1 MLQCS
6 SQQICAAHHDL
17 EETPVRLAGETE
29 ASPQRLEIIH
39 VCGEIAHQLFTLEKG
54 GQPHAKVTRVAVRNR
69 SVQMTDAFP
78 MFAKLTSVRSAL
90 AALGFAGAM
99 LCGLAAPVTASAQI
113 PYLQMNSAEPKYA
126 AIVIDANSGEMLYDK
141 RADSPRYPASVTK
154 IMTLYLTFEALS
166 EGRLKLT
173 DRVPISSHAAAQSP
187 TKLGLPVGDS
197 VSVDEAIRAM
207 TVKSA
212 NDIAVA
218 MSERIGG
225 SESRFAAL
233 MTLRGQELGMRN
245 SRFVNASGLPDSR
258 QISTARDLAIL
269 SRATMRDFPQYY
281 SYFSIKGFEFRGRY
295 IAGHNRLLTNMQG
308 FDGLKTGYTNA
319 SGYNLAG
326 SAVRDGRR
334 LIAVVLGGSSTAWRD
349 NNMEDLLTTG
359 FDVLKRRSHGE
370 RTTIAANLYEDEPTG
385 PIMRPSTE
393 EGDGDQAGLKIV
405 LTDSPKPP
413 PAMRVAPTMSAAK
426 VQAKGAKPAP
436 KKAKGDWSVQV
447 GAFKSKS
454 LANEQLMLVRSRFSK
469 FVTSAEGAVEGAAG
483 GTFRAQF
490 QGLTAEAARGACQAI
505 TAKRQPCMVLG
516 PR

>member
-1 MLQCS
+1 
-6 SQQICAAHHDL
+6 
-17 EETPVRLAGETE
+17 
-29 ASPQRLEIIH
+29 
-39 VCGEIAHQLFTLEKG
+39 
-54 GQPHAKVTRVAVRNR
+54 
-69 SVQMTDAFP
+69 
-78 MFAKLTSVRSAL
+78 MFAKLMSARFVL
-90 AALGFAGAM
+90 AAAGFAGALM
-99 LCGLAAPVTASAQI
+99 CGLAAPLLVPTTAAAQI
-113 PYLQMNSAEPKYA
+113 PYLQMNATEPKYS

-154 IMTLYLTFEALS
+154 VMTLYLTFEALS

-173 DRVPISSHAAAQSP
+173 DRVPITARAAAQAP

-218 MSERIGG
+218 MAERLGG

-295 IAGHNRLLTNMQG
+295 IGGHNRLLTSMPG

-319 SGYNLAG
+319 SGFNLAG
-326 SAVRDGRR
+326 SAVKDGRR

-370 RTTIAANLYEDEPTG
+370 RTSIAANLYEDEPTG
-385 PIMRPSTE
+385 PIMRPSSE

-405 LTDSPKPP
+405 LTDNPKSPP
-413 PAMRVAPTMSAAK
+413 PMKVSPTLRAAQAPVKVA
-426 VQAKGAKPAP
+426 QAKPAP
-436 KKAKGDWSVQV
+436 KKAKGEWAVQV
-447 GAFKSKS
+447 GAFKSKG

-469 FVTSAEGAVEGAAG
+469 FVADAEGAVEGAASN
-483 GTFRAQF
+483 TFRAQF

-505 TAKRQPCMVLG
+505 TAKRQPCMVLA

>member
-1 MLQCS
+1 
-6 SQQICAAHHDL
+6 
-17 EETPVRLAGETE
+17 
-29 ASPQRLEIIH
+29 
-39 VCGEIAHQLFTLEKG
+39 
-54 GQPHAKVTRVAVRNR
+54 
-69 SVQMTDAFP
+69 
-78 MFAKLTSVRSAL
+78 
-90 AALGFAGAM
+90 
-99 LCGLAAPVTASAQI
+99 
-113 PYLQMNSAEPKYA
+113 
-126 AIVIDANSGEMLYDK
+126 
-141 RADSPRYPASVTK
+141 
-154 IMTLYLTFEALS
+154 
-166 EGRLKLT
+166 
-173 DRVPISSHAAAQSP
+173 
-187 TKLGLPVGDS
+187 
-197 VSVDEAIRAM
+197 
-207 TVKSA
+207 
-212 NDIAVA
+212 
-218 MSERIGG
+218 
-225 SESRFAAL
+225 

-295 IAGHNRLLTNMQG
+295 IAGHNRLLTNMPG

-370 RTTIAANLYEDEPTG
+370 RTSIAANLYEDEPTG

-405 LTDSPKPP
+405 LTDNPKPP
-413 PAMRVAPTMSAAK
+413 PSMKVSPTMSAAK
-426 VQAKGAKPAP
+426 AKTAAP
-436 KKAKGDWSVQV
+436 KKSKGEWGVQV
-447 GAFKSKS
+447 GAFKSKG
-454 LANEQLMLVRSRFSK
+454 LANEQLALVRSRFAK
-469 FVTSAEGAVEGAAG
+469 FVADAEGAVEGAAG

-505 TAKRQPCMVLG
+505 SAKRQPCMVLA
-516 PR
+516 PA

>member
-1 MLQCS
+1 
-6 SQQICAAHHDL
+6 
-17 EETPVRLAGETE
+17 
-29 ASPQRLEIIH
+29 
-39 VCGEIAHQLFTLEKG
+39 
-54 GQPHAKVTRVAVRNR
+54 
-69 SVQMTDAFP
+69 
-78 MFAKLTSVRSAL
+78 MFAKLTSVRSVL
-90 AALGFAGAM
+90 AAVGFAGAM
-99 LCGLAAPVTASAQI
+99 LLGLTAPTTASAQI

-154 IMTLYLTFEALS
+154 VMTLYLTFEALS

-173 DRVPISSHAAAQSP
+173 DRVPITPRAAAQAP

-218 MSERIGG
+218 MAERLGG
-225 SESRFAAL
+225 SEARFAAL

-295 IAGHNRLLTNMQG
+295 IAGHNRLLTNMPG

-326 SAVRDGRR
+326 SAVKDGRR

-370 RTTIAANLYEDEPTG
+370 RTSIAANLYEDEPTG

-405 LTDSPKPP
+405 LTDNPKPP
-413 PAMRVAPTMSAAK
+413 AAMKVSPTLKAA
-426 VQAKGAKPAP
+426 QASAKGAKPSS
-436 KKAKGDWSVQV
+436 KKANKGEWGVQV

-454 LANEQLMLVRSRFSK
+454 LANEQLMLVRSRFAK
-469 FVTSAEGAVEGAAG
+469 FVTDAEGAVEGAASS
-483 GTFRAQF
+483 TFRAQF
-490 QGLTAEAARGACQAI
+490 QGMTAEAARGACQAI

>member
-1 MLQCS
+1 
-6 SQQICAAHHDL
+6 
-17 EETPVRLAGETE
+17 
-29 ASPQRLEIIH
+29 
-39 VCGEIAHQLFTLEKG
+39 
-54 GQPHAKVTRVAVRNR
+54 
-69 SVQMTDAFP
+69 
-78 MFAKLTSVRSAL
+78 MFAKLNSARSLLVAVGFAA
-90 AALGFAGAM
+90 AALVGV
-99 LCGLAAPVTASAQI
+99 AAPTVASAQI
-113 PYLQMNSAEPKYA
+113 PYLQLNAAEPKYA
-126 AIVIDANSGEMLYDK
+126 AIVIDANSGEVLYDK

-154 IMTLYLTFEALS
+154 VMTLYLTFEALS

-173 DRVPISSHAAAQSP
+173 DRVPISPRAAAQAP
-187 TKLGLPVGDS
+187 TKMGLRPGDS
-197 VSVDEAIRAM
+197 LSVDEAIRAM
-207 TVKSA
+207 AVKSA
-212 NDIAVA
+212 NDIATA
-218 MSERIGG
+218 MAEKLAG

-281 SYFSIKGFEFRGRY
+281 SYFSLKGFEFRGNYVR
-295 IAGHNRLLTNMQG
+295 GHNRLLNSMDG

-385 PIMRPSTE
+385 PIMRPSSE

-405 LTDSPKPP
+405 LTDNPKPVP
-413 PAMRVAPTMSAAK
+413 VKVSPTLKAAK
-426 VQAKGAKPAP
+426 DAAKPAP
-436 KKAKGDWSVQV
+436 KKVKGEWSVQV
-447 GAFKSKS
+447 GAFQSKS
-454 LANEQLMLVRSRFSK
+454 LANKQLGLVRDRFAK
-469 FVTSAEGAVEGAAG
+469 AVADAEGAVVGAAG
-483 GTFRAQF
+483 GAFRAQF
-490 QGLTAEAARGACQAI
+490 QGMTAEAARAACSAI
-505 TAKRQPCMVLG
+505 TAKRQPCMVIA

>member
-1 MLQCS
+1 
-6 SQQICAAHHDL
+6 
-17 EETPVRLAGETE
+17 
-29 ASPQRLEIIH
+29 
-39 VCGEIAHQLFTLEKG
+39 
-54 GQPHAKVTRVAVRNR
+54 
-69 SVQMTDAFP
+69 
-78 MFAKLTSVRSAL
+78 MFAKLNSARSLLVAVGFAA
-90 AALGFAGAM
+90 AALVGV
-99 LCGLAAPVTASAQI
+99 AAPTVASAQI
-113 PYLQMNSAEPKYA
+113 PYLQLNAAEPKYA
-126 AIVIDANSGEMLYDK
+126 AIVIDANSGEVLYDK

-154 IMTLYLTFEALS
+154 VMTLYLTFEALS

-173 DRVPISSHAAAQSP
+173 DRVPISPRAAAQAP
-187 TKLGLPVGDS
+187 TKMGLRPGDS
-197 VSVDEAIRAM
+197 LSVDEAIRAM
-207 TVKSA
+207 AVKSA
-212 NDIAVA
+212 NDIATA
-218 MSERIGG
+218 MAEKLAG

-295 IAGHNRLLTNMQG
+295 IAGHNRLLTNMPG

-405 LTDSPKPP
+405 LTDNPKPP
-413 PAMRVAPTMSAAK
+413 PPIKVSPTMNAAK
-426 VQAKGAKPAP
+426 GKPAP
-436 KKAKGDWSVQV
+436 AKKAKGEWGVQV

-454 LANEQLMLVRSRFSK
+454 LANEQIALVRSRFAK
-469 FVTSAEGAVEGAAG
+469 FVADAEGAVEGAAG

-490 QGLTAEAARGACQAI
+490 QGLTADAARGACRAI
-505 TAKRQPCMVLG
+505 TAKRQPCMVLS
-516 PR
+516 PS

>member
-1 MLQCS
+1 
-6 SQQICAAHHDL
+6 
-17 EETPVRLAGETE
+17 
-29 ASPQRLEIIH
+29 
-39 VCGEIAHQLFTLEKG
+39 
-54 GQPHAKVTRVAVRNR
+54 
-69 SVQMTDAFP
+69 
-78 MFAKLTSVRSAL
+78 MFAKLTSVRSTL

-99 LCGLAAPVTASAQI
+99 LCGLTAPTLAAAQI

-154 IMTLYLTFEALS
+154 VMTLYLTFEALS

-173 DRVPISSHAAAQSP
+173 DRVPITPRAAAQSP

-218 MSERIGG
+218 MAEKLGG
-225 SESRFAAL
+225 TESRFAAL

-281 SYFSIKGFEFRGRY
+281 SYFSLKGFEFRGSYVR
-295 IAGHNRLLTNMQG
+295 GHNRLLNSMDG

-385 PIMRPSTE
+385 PIMRPSSE

-405 LTDSPKPP
+405 LTDNPKPVP
-413 PAMRVAPTMSAAK
+413 VKVSPTLKAAK
-426 VQAKGAKPAP
+426 DAAKPAP
-436 KKAKGDWSVQV
+436 KKVKGEWSVQV
-447 GAFKSKS
+447 GAFQSKS
-454 LANEQLMLVRSRFSK
+454 LANKQLGLVRDRFAK
-469 FVTSAEGAVEGAAG
+469 AVADAEGAVVGAAG
-483 GTFRAQF
+483 GAFRAQF
-490 QGLTAEAARGACQAI
+490 QGMTAEAARAACSAI
-505 TAKRQPCMVLG
+505 TAKRQPCMVIA